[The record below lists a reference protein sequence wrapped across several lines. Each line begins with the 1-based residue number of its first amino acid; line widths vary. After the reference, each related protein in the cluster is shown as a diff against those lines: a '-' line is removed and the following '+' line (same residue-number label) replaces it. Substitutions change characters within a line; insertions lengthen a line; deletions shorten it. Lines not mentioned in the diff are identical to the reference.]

1 MTQSETDS
9 HLIAFRVNTSL
20 YEWIKRQAIPTESP
34 GKTVQRLIKAL
45 AADHKEKLVNDFSTV
60 EFSQADLDAIDKMRT
75 LIQDLVSQKH
85 N

>member
-20 YEWIKRQAIPTESP
+20 YEWIKRQGIPTESP

-45 AADHKEKLVNDFSTV
+45 AANHREKLVNDFSTV
-60 EFSQADLDAIDKMRT
+60 EFSQADLDAIDKVKT